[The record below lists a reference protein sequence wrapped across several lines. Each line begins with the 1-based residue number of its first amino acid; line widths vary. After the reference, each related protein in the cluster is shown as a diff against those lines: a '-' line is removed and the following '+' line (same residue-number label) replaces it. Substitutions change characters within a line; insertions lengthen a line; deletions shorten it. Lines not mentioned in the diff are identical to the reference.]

1 MKIFAGSTSQTKW
14 RTVTQLRGQPPSA
27 TLLLSSAWHSS
38 RLLGD
43 KYDNPGKWKKIL
55 AVLHRRR
62 EGRAQR
68 PTGEFS
74 KKAKKFF
81 CHARKRTEEAADIRP
96 LLFSR
101 AERWRTRPLR
111 WAEFRA
117 SRKLGTIRNSAHM
130 LSGSGDGAYA
140 MQGAGPTRKT
150 FHENTERTIAARG
163 VPLGMAVVDMRL
175 LLQLRPLPI
184 AHQPPRGRTQLHS
197 LTPPLPPPPPLSP
210 EGTRRNPEKPFATVS
225 AASAVRTSGA
235 PVPPLAGLA
244 TVPTAS
250 ASPLAFEAADAA
262 AGRSEGGAG

>member
-117 SRKLGTIRNSAHM
+117 SRKLSTTVVSGLQAASRTTFYLKKTQIFRR
-130 LSGSGDGAYA
+130 GSGKLRSVYNVENKKKS
-140 MQGAGPTRKT
+140 QT
-150 FHENTERTIAARG
+150 FY
-163 VPLGMAVVDMRL
+163 VVDPP
-175 LLQLRPLPI
+175 LRYFI
-184 AHQPPRGRTQLHS
+184 YFA
-197 LTPPLPPPPPLSP
+197 PLPPAHPSKCGRQTLY
-210 EGTRRNPEKPFATVS
+210 FLTVC
-225 AASAVRTSGA
+225 
-235 PVPPLAGLA
+235 
-244 TVPTAS
+244 
-250 ASPLAFEAADAA
+250 
-262 AGRSEGGAG
+262 